1 MKQLNLYSFLNS
13 KISFG
18 RQQSDEVQMLWE
30 NNENYVASVGN

>member
-13 KISFG
+13 KISSG
-18 RQQSDEVQMLWE
+18 RQQTDEVQMLWE